1 MDAKVSTNTKTM
13 PVQKIFR
20 YIRFLFA
27 KTCTCKIKKR
37 SMDWKEILKIKRSA
51 TNHGMT
57 TKSKEMSKCILNID
71 KVSKG
76 SKIGLR
82 M

>member
-1 MDAKVSTNTKTM
+1 MHMQD
-13 PVQKIFR
+13 
-20 YIRFLFA
+20 
-27 KTCTCKIKKR
+27 KKR
-37 SMDWKEILKIKRSA
+37 SMEWKEILKIKRSA